1 MPGALLGNRLK
12 INPKR
17 LLAMADSAI
26 IALMASFALA
36 LQKIG
41 HGLPAAF
48 FLSFGF
54 VISLICGFP
63 VALRIQGDDTPA
75 ATRFFRQILSVQR
88 QEPC

>member
-1 MPGALLGNRLK
+1 
-12 INPKR
+12 
-17 LLAMADSAI
+17 MADSAI

-54 VISLICGFP
+54 VISLICGFQFP